1 MNVAKRTILFAVME
15 CEVSARGGTIV
26 GGIGLRGPRKRSA
39 LRGLFRH
46 VIASAP
52 LLAAAALKG
61 ESMQQSR
68 PHFVRGVLFALIG
81 GVSWALSGTCAE
93 FLFESQ
99 HLSPAWITSVRC
111 LVAGIIFLLVALV
124 FDRERLAQ
132 AARCKRAWASFA
144 VNGLFGIVFCQ
155 FTYLTAISYTN
166 SGTTT
171 VLSMVG
177 LALVMGYS
185 CRASHRL
192 PRKRE
197 LFGLLLTLVGVVLIA
212 THGDVSRLAM
222 PLPGLVWGLL
232 SALGLAA
239 YNILPIKLIGRYG
252 SLVTMGASML
262 IAGVC
267 MCFIEQPWT
276 IPVDFNVEVLSGLAA
291 IIVVGTVVA
300 AWVYMQAIADIGPV
314 KASMI
319 AAVEPV
325 AATVFTVAFLGTR
338 FEPVDLLGF
347 ACIIVMVLLVS
358 SKPDDEQKLAE
369 ELAGKTGVEDVV
381 APRTPS
387 RASDGTPSA
396 ARGAEGAASDSA
408 LACDAS
414 PSDEP
419 VVLWDPAVSKKAQ
432 ERANN
437 GELTLEEMICSPEAA
452 HLVDVKSNTKDT
464 VAHGTRERIALA
476 TFAVLIVA
484 GFAALTTYISAGHSL
499 NYASTSIDDI
509 TGDMSGYGVVLFEG
523 TVETTSSQSLED
535 DVQDASGSNSELQ
548 SSEVADAVDVLES
561 EEASDSESQSD
572 QDSSAGQTVKS
583 FVKKALGLDALASL
597 EASSSE
603 SSATSASK
611 AASEASGVTREAM
624 TIDAAK
630 ATYEAKSA
638 SVVTLDVEDI
648 DQYKFG
654 RIVMKGGHTYGIVS
668 LASDEI
674 AGLHLPLEALSTKT
688 TITKERESVGSANS
702 STTKTKTKDA
712 YASVSEL
719 LASVDPDEIDEELVD
734 RVEDVIDHFRTAGV
748 DIVIVL
754 TTDTRPLAAIEGAD
768 VVITVR
774 SDARFAQSQMVG
786 KTLYVD
792 TPETDSVGAL
802 LVAPGN
808 VVSSRVLTGEATSSA
823 SGGTSSQ

>member
-1 MNVAKRTILFAVME
+1 
-15 CEVSARGGTIV
+15 
-26 GGIGLRGPRKRSA
+26 
-39 LRGLFRH
+39 
-46 VIASAP
+46 
-52 LLAAAALKG
+52 
-61 ESMQQSR
+61 MQQSR
-68 PHFVRGVLFALIG
+68 PHFMRGVLFALLG

-99 HLSPAWITSVRC
+99 HLSAAWITSVRC
-111 LVAGIIFLLVALV
+111 LVAGVIFLFVALGL
-124 FDRERLAQ
+124 DRERLAQ

-197 LFGLLLTLVGVVLIA
+197 LFGLLLTLVGVLLIA
-212 THGDVSRLAM
+212 THGNLSSLAM

-232 SALGLAA
+232 SAAGLAA

-262 IAGVC
+262 IAGVS
-267 MCFIEQPWT
+267 MCLIEQPWT
-276 IPVDFNVEVLSGLAA
+276 IPVDLNAEVLLGLAA

-325 AATVFTVAFLGTR
+325 AATIFTVVFLGTR

-347 ACIIVMVLLVS
+347 ACIVVMVLLVS

-381 APRTPS
+381 ASRALS
-387 RASDGTPSA
+387 RASGDSPS
-396 ARGAEGAASDSA
+396 
-408 LACDAS
+408 LACDTKGKALDSAAVCDVS
-414 PSDEP
+414 PGNDP

-464 VAHGTRERIALA
+464 VAHGARERIALA

-484 GFAALTTYISAGHSL
+484 GFVALTTYISAGHSL

-523 TVETTSSQSLED
+523 TVEAASSSQQSGSD
-535 DVQDASGSNSELQ
+535 AQDVADSNSELQ
-548 SSEVADAVDVLES
+548 SEGDSDLGGVSED
-561 EEASDSESQSD
+561 EEASDSESQGD
-572 QDSSAGQTVKS
+572 QDASAGQTVKS

-597 EASSSE
+597 EASSGE
-603 SSATSASK
+603 TSATSASK

-624 TIDAAK
+624 TVDEAK

-638 SVVTLDVEDI
+638 SVVTLDVDDI

-668 LASDEI
+668 LSSDEI
-674 AGLHLPLEALSTKT
+674 ADLHLPQEALSTKT

-719 LASVDPDEIDEELVD
+719 LASVDADAIDEVLVD
-734 RVEDVIDHFRTAGV
+734 RVEGVIDHFRVAGV

-786 KTLYVD
+786 QTLYVD

-808 VVSSRVLTGEATSSA
+808 VVSSRVLTGEVTSSVS
-823 SGGTSSQ
+823 SGSSSQ